1 MMDKNW
7 EKLVYFDELLDKLYG
22 KKIAKP
28 SNYLIEFC
36 KLVLESAG
44 IGYKESDNPL
54 EFIFNDKFDFETKKF
69 IAICLLRLLNV
80 NDELFH
86 ETSFRVKVFKLLDEV
101 CSHDIYKHLKIDV
114 KDQTY
119 KKESKLKVAISK
131 IEEELSECI
140 LSFDNFS
147 SFQNFRYRFMRNI
160 NAKFNKTVLLAF
172 LPKEIHGAR
181 LEEVFRLVEEYL
193 NKKGKKALSP
203 YKDAKRFLG
212 QYISET
218 KQYKT
223 RYSHEFLEKVGKK
236 LLDLI
241 ESHFQENPASKPAK
255 LTIEKFEKKYPF
267 YIAAKEI
274 NLILILKNIGYGYA
288 FSVEVTSDAT
298 IPILKSKQIQ
308 YLGEIDPGSSV
319 EIQIPCKTE
328 QSEENVLI
336 ETKISWD
343 NFDGTNREKKFEFEF
358 ECQRKDI
365 DWEKLSKEQPYSFEP
380 ATKEDEFVGRTKILG
395 KLESLVTRDDVG
407 SAFIYGQKRVGKT
420 SIAKIFKTRLEKR
433 YGSDFL
439 VVYLEGGDYINPDTE
454 TTIENLGKKL
464 IRRIQSLDKRF
475 DKLDIPIFK
484 GALAPIS
491 DFLEDLIRIAP
502 KLRIIFILDEFDEL
516 PVELYKRSPIADAF
530 FLTLRSIS
538 GKPHLGFILVGGEK
552 MEYIMSCQGD
562 ALNKFQP
569 IRVDYFNKEQNWSDF
584 QDLVRRPVIDWL
596 EVSDRALLNLYEQ
609 TSGNPFFTKLI
620 CAELFNMMWQRRDC
634 DVTNRETEDATKESL
649 RNVASNVFQHFWE
662 DGIIYIGPKAEEK
675 SVQRRKLL
683 LIIADAIRK
692 KGSAKKEYIK
702 RKCDEWGLS
711 DKFLEDELHEFIRRQ
726 VLNENNSIY
735 TCKIRLFEQW
745 LIDKG
750 FNEIVTTLVDYDAL
764 TKQKQEE
771 EQARVTSEEIMQ
783 LVEKWGVYKGREIT
797 DNHVRTWLNQF
808 EDNKKQRLMFKILQN
823 LKFYTSLNVRAK
835 LKEAHDIV
843 KRGLMWKIKGRQR
856 KRGDILISYLDQ
868 PGKSGAFITTIY
880 RDENS
885 IYYENVIEKSRITKE
900 LVKKSKKESPLALV
914 FIDDFIGTGNSA
926 CNYFKQ
932 IVEEHGK
939 ILKRLLQEPSEIEN
953 MPKLKIYFIVI
964 SGFQEAQAKIEKVL
978 NKLGLLV
985 EVHVCDPLTDVD
997 KAFNNKCKIFENAN
1011 QREEAKK
1018 IAYEYGVKLEKK
1030 NPLGYGDCQSTV
1042 VFEFNC
1048 PNNNLPILWKKSKE
1062 FKPIFE
1068 R

>member
-1 MMDKNW
+1 MDKNW
-7 EKLVYFDELLDKLYG
+7 EKLANFDKLLDKLYR
-22 KKIAKP
+22 KQISKP
-28 SNYLIEFC
+28 SIYLIEFC

-44 IGYKESDNPL
+44 VDYKESDNLL
-54 EFIFNDKFDFETKKF
+54 EFIFNDKFDFETKRF

-80 NDELFH
+80 NDKLFQ
-86 ETSFRVKVFKLLDEV
+86 ETSFRVEVFKLFDDV

-114 KDQTY
+114 KEQPY
-119 KKESKLKVAISK
+119 EKESKLKVAISE
-131 IEEELSECI
+131 IERELSESI
-140 LSFDNFS
+140 S
-147 SFQNFRYRFMRNI
+147 SFGNLSYLKNFQHRFMRSI
-160 NAKFNKTVLLAF
+160 NAKFNRTILLPF
-172 LPKEIHGAR
+172 LPKELHGAR
-181 LEEVFRLVEEYL
+181 LEEVFKLVKEYL
-193 NKKGKKALSP
+193 NKKGTKALSP
-203 YKDAKRFLG
+203 YKNAKKFLK
-212 QYISET
+212 QYVSET
-218 KQYKT
+218 NKYKT
-223 RYSHEFLEKVGKK
+223 RYCHEFLGEVGKK
-236 LLDLI
+236 LLNLI

-255 LTIEKFEKKYPF
+255 LIIEKFEKKYPF
-267 YIAAKEI
+267 YIAEKEV
-274 NLILILKNIGYGYA
+274 NLVLILRNTGFGYA
-288 FSVEVTSDAT
+288 FNVEVMSDAT
-298 IPILKSKQIQ
+298 ISILESKQMQ
-308 YLGEIDPGSSV
+308 YLGEIAPQSSV
-319 EIQIPCKTE
+319 DIQIPCKTE
-328 QSEENVLI
+328 QSEENILI
-336 ETKISWD
+336 ETRISWN
-343 NFDGTNREKKFEFEF
+343 NFDETHREKKFEFEF

-365 DWEKLSKEQPYSFEP
+365 DWEKLRKEQPFSLNP

-439 VVYLEGGDYINPDTE
+439 IVYLEGGDYINPDAK

-464 IRRIQSLDKRF
+464 VRRIQNLDKRF
-475 DKLDIPIFK
+475 ARLDIPIFK
-484 GALAPIS
+484 SALAPIS
-491 DFLEDLIRIAP
+491 DFLEDLIQIAP

-538 GKPHLGFILVGGEK
+538 GKPPLGFILVGGEK

-569 IRVDYFNKEQNWSDF
+569 IRVDYFDKEQNWSDF

-620 CAELFNMMWQRRDC
+620 CAELFNMMWQHRDC
-634 DVTNRETEDATKESL
+634 DVTNREIEDATKESL

-662 DGIIYIGPKAEEK
+662 DGIVYTGPKAEEK

-683 LIIADAIRK
+683 LIITNAIRK

-711 DKFLEDELHEFIRRQ
+711 DKFVEDELHEFIRRQ

-735 TCKIRLFEQW
+735 TCKIRFFERW
-745 LIDKG
+745 LVDKG

-771 EQARVTSEEIMQ
+771 EQARVTSEEIRQ
-783 LVEKWGVYKGREIT
+783 LVGKWGVYKGREIT
-797 DNHVRTWLNQF
+797 DNLVRMWLNQF

-823 LKFYTSLNVRAK
+823 IKFYTSSNVRAK

-843 KRGLMWKIKGRQR
+843 KRGLIWKIKGRQK
-856 KRGDILISYLDQ
+856 KRSDILISYLDQ
-868 PGKSGAFITTIY
+868 PGKSGALLVKIY
-880 RDENS
+880 RDENL
-885 IYYENVIEKSRITKE
+885 IYYENVIEKYNITKE
-900 LVKKSKKESPLALV
+900 LVKKSKRESPFALV

-926 CNYFKQ
+926 CDYFKE
-932 IVEEHGK
+932 IVKEHGK
-939 ILKRLLQEPSEIEN
+939 ILKRLSQEPSESEN
-953 MPKLKIYFIVI
+953 VPKLKIYFITI
-964 SGFQEAQAKIEKVL
+964 CGFQKAQAKIEKVL
-978 NKLGLLV
+978 NELGILA
-985 EVHVCDPLTDVD
+985 EVHVCDPLTEAD
-997 KAFNNKCKIFENAN
+997 KAFSSKSKIFENAN

-1018 IAYEYGVKLEKK
+1018 IAYEYGAKLEKK

-1042 VFEFNC
+1042 VFEYNC
-1048 PNNNLPILWKKSKE
+1048 PNNDLPILWKQSKE
-1062 FKPIFE
+1062 FTPVFK